1 MGTYRDAVN
10 LASDMDTFDAVTAG
24 LGLNPIAAGN
34 FVGDLLGLGNSK
46 QVDAALA
53 SYDALMG
60 EADSVYRDNIKDLGD
75 YGQKLED
82 MYGSSVDNYNDQLS
96 KYLNSEIHKGNTFSY
111 GNTPEETINNFYDK
125 FANQRA
131 QQAMDALRGSY
142 GDMMSSEFANAMGAK
157 QQALA
162 SEEWEKAYNKLMQ
175 DRQQKMAEWQANED
189 TKWKNWQA
197 EQDRYNNLLNLYG
210 RDRDALMSGRGDVLS
225 NTISARNAN
234 LSTMSDLTQAKA
246 NAELQRQSGNAALLG
261 FAGDIIGAIL

>member
-60 EADSVYRDNIKDLGD
+60 EAQNVYGQNMGDLGK
-75 YGQKLED
+75 YGNLLQST
-82 MYGSSVDNYNDQLS
+82 YGEGAGKYNDALNQ
-96 KYLNSEIHKGNTFSY
+96 YLNSDVFQGKEFNY
-111 GNTPEETINNFYDK
+111 GGSINDFYDK

-142 GDMMSSEFANAMGAK
+142 GDMMSSEYANAMAAK
-157 QQALA
+157 QQALS
-162 SEEWEKAYNKLMQ
+162 SEEWEKAYNKLIQ
-175 DRQQKMAEWQANED
+175 DRQQAMAEWQANQD
-189 TKWKNWQA
+189 TGWKNWNA
-197 EQDRYNNLLNLYG
+197 MQDRYKTAVDAYG
-210 RDRDALMSGRGDVLS
+210 RDRDALLSGQGDVLS

-234 LSTMSDLTQAKA
+234 LSTLSDLTQAKA